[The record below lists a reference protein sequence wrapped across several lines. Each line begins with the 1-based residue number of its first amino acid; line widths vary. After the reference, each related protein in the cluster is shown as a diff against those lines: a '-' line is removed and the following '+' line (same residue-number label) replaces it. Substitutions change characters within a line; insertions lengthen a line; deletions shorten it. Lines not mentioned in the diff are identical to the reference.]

1 MGGLPPSTQ
10 SVAPLWRNRNFM
22 LLWSGQTISVF
33 GSTISDLA
41 FPLLVLALTG
51 SPAQTGLVLALE
63 AVPFLV
69 FSLPVGAW
77 VDRWNRKKVMI
88 LCNIGNALTLASIPF
103 AMAIGHLTIVQLYLT
118 SLTTGTLFVF
128 YNLAAVSSLP
138 QVVHKQQLTEA
149 TAAGYA
155 SASASSIIGQPIS
168 SFLFFSVGRALP
180 FIVDAISYLVLV
192 ISLFWIRAE
201 FQQER
206 TVEPRNLR
214 EDILEGF
221 LWLWRN
227 PLLRF
232 QAFLGA
238 GLNFVVFTTTLIV
251 ILLAQRQHALPFT
264 GLIFAIAS
272 VGSIT
277 GSLLAGRVQKR
288 FSFGQVMIA
297 ASWIM
302 V

>member
-118 SLTTGTLFVF
+118 SLTTG
-128 YNLAAVSSLP
+128 AVAKTP
-138 QVVHKQQLTEA
+138 D
-149 TAAGYA
+149 YA
-155 SASASSIIGQPIS
+155 
-168 SFLFFSVGRALP
+168 
-180 FIVDAISYLVLV
+180 
-192 ISLFWIRAE
+192 
-201 FQQER
+201 
-206 TVEPRNLR
+206 N
-214 EDILEGF
+214 
-221 LWLWRN
+221 
-227 PLLRF
+227 
-232 QAFLGA
+232 
-238 GLNFVVFTTTLIV
+238 
-251 ILLAQRQHALPFT
+251 
-264 GLIFAIAS
+264 
-272 VGSIT
+272 IT
-277 GSLLAGRVQKR
+277 H
-288 FSFGQVMIA
+288 F
-297 ASWIM
+297 
-302 V
+302 

>member
-103 AMAIGHLTIVQLYLT
+103 AMA
-118 SLTTGTLFVF
+118 SLISFW
-128 YNLAAVSSLP
+128 SSHCSGSGRSFSRNVLSSR
-138 QVVHKQQLTEA
+138 A
-149 TAAGYA
+149 TFERIFLRDFCGYGETHCFA
-155 SASASSIIGQPIS
+155 FRH
-168 SFLFFSVGRALP
+168 FLVP
-180 FIVDAISYLVLV
+180 D
-192 ISLFWIRAE
+192 
-201 FQQER
+201 
-206 TVEPRNLR
+206 
-214 EDILEGF
+214 
-221 LWLWRN
+221 
-227 PLLRF
+227 
-232 QAFLGA
+232 
-238 GLNFVVFTTTLIV
+238 
-251 ILLAQRQHALPFT
+251 
-264 GLIFAIAS
+264 
-272 VGSIT
+272 
-277 GSLLAGRVQKR
+277 
-288 FSFGQVMIA
+288 
-297 ASWIM
+297 
-302 V
+302 